1 MECTNVGDSGC
12 SNESQVSN
20 NNDQVME
27 CTNVGDS
34 GCDNIS
40 IGFGQNGNIQNMEC
54 LSVGNSGCVNSAVGS
69 DNTQNMNCKFVS
81 VGCINDATGEGII
94 RIFSACIQHNAAMK
108 INSDTEGNTQKS
120 VCLNS
125 GTCQNDGTGTK
136 VISVKSSSCKND
148 DASGSTT
155 ICVNN
160 RILTR
165 TNS

>member
-1 MECTNVGDSGC
+1 MCRYVGDSG
-12 SNESQVSN
+12 S
-20 NNDQVME
+20 
-27 CTNVGDS
+27 
-34 GCDNIS
+34 DNIS
-40 IGFGQNGNIQNMEC
+40 IGFGQNGNIQNLEC

-69 DNTQNMNCKFVS
+69 RQHSEYELQIRKRWDVLTTQQV
-81 VGCINDATGEGII
+81 TGII
-94 RIFSACIQHNAAMK
+94 RIFSACIQHNPAAMK

-125 GTCQNDGTGTK
+125 GTCQNDGTGSK

-160 RILTR
+160 RILAR